1 MENIDNDLLFDVF
14 VDYQSMCD
22 DDISADAWAEAEVVD
37 GKDKN
42 ENKIVHYYIDVLW
55 HYIAKI
61 TVPGTCSKSF
71 KLLPQVASLVLVL
84 PHSNAGLQRLFIVV
98 RKKQN

>member
-1 MENIDNDLLFDVF
+1 MLLDEF

-37 GKDKN
+37 EKDEN
-42 ENKIVHYYIDVLW
+42 ENKIVHCRIDVLW

-61 TVPGTCSKSF
+61 
-71 KLLPQVASLVLVL
+71 
-84 PHSNAGLQRLFIVV
+84 
-98 RKKQN
+98 